1 MEETMPIDDTTQ
13 ELSAALLG
21 VPVANWYLTKA
32 MVIGLVDAR
41 VLTPE
46 QASQIVINA
55 IYSLKLASEREP
67 NNTSEQ
73 FFPVALS
80 FLDGLLQHP
89 GLKRK

>member
-1 MEETMPIDDTTQ
+1 MEETLPFDDDRE

-21 VPVANWYLTKA
+21 MPVANWYLTKA

-41 VLTPE
+41 VLTHE

-55 IYSLKLASEREP
+55 VYSLKLASEREP
-67 NNTSEQ
+67 NDTSEQ

-89 GLKRK
+89 GIKRK

>member
-1 MEETMPIDDTTQ
+1 MPIVVDSQ
-13 ELSAALLG
+13 ELSAAILG
-21 VPVANWYLTKA
+21 MPVANWYLTKA

-41 VLTPE
+41 VLSHE

-67 NNTSEQ
+67 NNTSDQ

-89 GLKRK
+89 GIKRK